1 MNIPIRDAR
10 QALLTAVAN
19 SCGLLAYRKTIDDL
33 RKGDI
38 TSPIFLNYRKNYTA
52 YYRVRRDEDWLNHY
66 YAYLETNKNRKDI
79 TYEEVLRAISS
90 YPHRTP
96 RGLEKTVEASFASK
110 LLHTINPH
118 HPIWDSQVLKA
129 VGIHLDLSL
138 SFEAHQ
144 RECIRLYSELEQT
157 VETYLQSGVG
167 RTCIEEF
174 DRFFPDYKNL
184 SDEKKLDF
192 YLWKAE

>member
-1 MNIPIRDAR
+1 MNIPITNPRR
-10 QALLTAVAN
+10 ALLTAVAN
-19 SCGLLAYRKTIDDL
+19 SCGLVAYRKTIDDL

-38 TSPIFLNYRKNYTA
+38 TSPIFLDYRKNYTA

-66 YAYLETNKNRKDI
+66 YAYLEANKDREDI

-90 YPHRTP
+90 YPHETS
-96 RGLEKTVEASFASK
+96 RGKEKTVEASFASK

-129 VGIHLDLSL
+129 LGVRVDPYL
-138 SFEAHQ
+138 SFEGHM
-144 RECIRLYSELEQT
+144 RECVRLYGELEKT
-157 VETYLQSGVG
+157 VEAYLQSGVG
-167 RTCIEEF
+167 HTCIEEF
-174 DRFFPDYKNL
+174 DRFFPDYKDL

>member
-1 MNIPIRDAR
+1 MNIPITNPR

-19 SCGLLAYRKTIDDL
+19 SCGLVAYRKTIDDL

-38 TSPIFLNYRKNYTA
+38 ASPIFLDYRKNYTA
-52 YYRVRRDEDWLNHY
+52 YYRVRRDEDWLDHY
-66 YAYLETNKNRKDI
+66 YAYLEANKNREDI
-79 TYEEVLRAISS
+79 SYEEVLRAISS
-90 YPHRTP
+90 YPHETS
-96 RGLEKTVEASFASK
+96 RGKEKTVEASFASK

-118 HPIWDSQVLKA
+118 RPIWDSQVLKA
-129 VGIHLDLSL
+129 LGVRVDPYL
-138 SFEAHQ
+138 SFEGHM
-144 RECIRLYSELEQT
+144 RECVRFYDEIEKT
-157 VETYLQSGVG
+157 VEAYLKTQEG

-174 DRFFPDYKNL
+174 DRLFPDYKDL